1 MTQLSI
7 NTARLISEINTLA
20 TFSDAPA
27 PAVTRI
33 LYSGQDQAARVWLRQ
48 QILDA
53 GLTIREDGLGN
64 LFARWEGSEPGLPAV
79 GTGSHIDAIPHSGK
93 YDGVVG
99 VLGGLEAIRALKE
112 AGIKTKRSLE
122 LVMFTAEE
130 PTRFGI
136 GCLGSRAMAGTLKPA
151 DLLAMSDPEGNKLD
165 ELRQAAGFKKTLSGV
180 QLAQDY
186 YSSFIELHIEQGPR
200 LERDNL
206 QIGIV
211 TSIAAPATLRVILHG
226 DGGHAGA
233 TLMPGR
239 KDALVA
245 ASEIVQ
251 EVERAAHESGSPDSV
266 ATVGLLQVHPG
277 AVNSIPSKV
286 TMEID
291 IRDTRLASRDGMV
304 DRVIEKI
311 EEVCGRR
318 QIGHDVTILNRDNP
332 CQSGEEII
340 QTAERVT
347 QRLGYSYKKLVS
359 RAYHDTLFMAQIC
372 PTAMIFV
379 PSENG
384 YSHRP
389 EEFTADEEIAQGV
402 EVLALTMAECANL

>member
-1 MTQLSI
+1 MTRLSI
-7 NTARLISEINTLA
+7 NTPRLISEINQLA

-33 LYSGQDQAARVWLRQ
+33 LYSDQDQAARVWLRQ
-48 QILDA
+48 RILDA
-53 GLTIREDGLGN
+53 GLTMREDALGN
-64 LFARWEGSEPGLPAV
+64 LFARLIGSDPTLPAV

-99 VLGGLEAIRALKE
+99 VLGGLEAIRALQE
-112 AGIKTKRSLE
+112 AGIKPKRSIE

-151 DLLAMSDPEGNKLD
+151 ELLAMTDSDGANLD
-165 ELRQAAGFKKTLSGV
+165 DLRKGAGFTQSLDTV
-180 QLAQDY
+180 QLSPET

-200 LERDNL
+200 LERDKL

-211 TSIAAPATLRVILHG
+211 TSIAAPATLRVVLHG

-239 KDALVA
+239 RDALVA

-251 EVERAAHESGSPDSV
+251 DVERAAHESGSPDAV

-286 TMEID
+286 TLEID
-291 IRDTRLASRDGMV
+291 IRDTRLDSRDGMV
-304 DRVIEKI
+304 DRVLAKI
-311 EEVCGRR
+311 EEVCERRKIGR
-318 QIGHDVTILNRDNP
+318 DVEVLNRDDP
-332 CQSGEEII
+332 CQSGPHII
-340 QTAERVT
+340 KAAESVT
-347 QRLGYSYKKLVS
+347 QELGYSYKKLVS
-359 RAYHDTLFMAQIC
+359 RAYHDTLFMAQLC

-389 EEFTADEEIAQGV
+389 EEYTTDEEIARGV
-402 EVLALTMAECANL
+402 EVLALTMAKLANE

>member
-1 MTQLSI
+1 MTKLSI
-7 NTARLISEINTLA
+7 NITRLISEINTLA

-33 LYSGQDQAARVWLRQ
+33 LYSDQDQAARVWLRR

-64 LFARWEGSEPGLPAV
+64 LFARWEGSEPELPAV

-112 AGIKTKRSLE
+112 AGIKPKRSLE

-151 DLLAMSDPEGNKLD
+151 DLLEMRDPDGNNLD
-165 ELRQAAGFKKTLSGV
+165 ELRQTAGFTKSLAEV
-180 QLAQDY
+180 QLAQGY

-211 TSIAAPATLRVILHG
+211 TSIAAPATLRVVLHG

-239 KDALVA
+239 RDALVA

-251 EVERAAHESGSPDSV
+251 DVERAAHDSGSPDSV

-291 IRDTRLASRDGMV
+291 IRDTRLLSRDGMV
-304 DRVIEKI
+304 DRVLGKI
-311 EEVCGRR
+311 EEVCERRKIGRE
-318 QIGHDVTILNRDNP
+318 VTILNRDNP
-332 CQSGEEII
+332 CQSGEKIV

-347 QRLGYSYKKLVS
+347 KQLGYSYKKLVS

-402 EVLALTMAECANL
+402 EVLALTMAACANQ

>member
-1 MTQLSI
+1 MTSVFV
-7 NTARLISEINTLA
+7 NTPRLISEINKLA
-20 TFSDAPA
+20 TYSDAPA

-33 LYSGQDQAARVWLRQ
+33 LYSEQDQAARIWLRQ
-48 QILDA
+48 KIKDA
-53 GLTIREDGLGN
+53 GLTVREDGLGN
-64 LFARWEGSEPGLPAV
+64 LFARWEGLEPGLPAI
-79 GTGSHIDAIPHSGK
+79 GTGSHIDAIPFSGK

-99 VLGGLEAIRALKE
+99 VLGALEAIRALKE
-112 AGIKTKRSLE
+112 AGVTIKRSLE
-122 LVMFTAEE
+122 IVMFTAEE

-136 GCLGSRAMAGTLKPA
+136 GCLGSRAMAGILKPA
-151 DLLAMSDPEGNKLD
+151 DLPGMTDGEGHTLA
-165 ELRQAAGFKKTLSGV
+165 ELRKAAGFSDSLDSV
-180 QLAQDY
+180 QLPQNY
-186 YSSFIELHIEQGPR
+186 YDSFIELHIEQGPR

-206 QIGIV
+206 HIGIV

-239 KDALVA
+239 RDALVA

-251 EVERAAHESGSPDSV
+251 DVEKAAQKSGSPDSV

-291 IRDTRLASRDGMV
+291 IRDTQLDSRDGMV
-304 DRVIEKI
+304 DRVLAKI
-311 EEVCGRR
+311 DEVCERRNIGRE
-318 QIGHDVTILNRDNP
+318 TEILNRDDP
-332 CQSGEEII
+332 CQSGPDII
-340 QTAERVT
+340 KAAEDAT
-347 QRLGYSYKKLVS
+347 QKLGYSYTKLVS

-379 PSENG
+379 PSKNG

-389 EEFTADEEIAQGV
+389 EEFTADDEIARGV
-402 EVLALTMAECANL
+402 EVLAHTMAALSQR